1 MHLCRPDV
9 ATDLDET
16 VAGEEGAEANEI
28 ADDKSAVTAF
38 QRGPDETAEAYAKR
52 IFQRVFEEDILKVL
66 SMEVCPAMALHSDYC
81 TTQGRPEESV
91 RPKKGVASPSY
102 ARQARRF
109 PRTPVC
115 LQ

>member
-28 ADDKSAVTAF
+28 ADDRSAVSAF

-66 SMEVCPAMALHSDYC
+66 SMEVCPAMALHSDYF
-81 TTQGRPEESV
+81 TDTR
-91 RPKKGVASPSY
+91 
-102 ARQARRF
+102 
-109 PRTPVC
+109 
-115 LQ
+115 